1 MPVPS
6 EGLFERFGAYL
17 RLLAELLLNR
27 HLRLRAKLAPSDIVQ
42 ETLLRAHQKRDQFRG
57 KTDEEL
63 KAWLRQILTHVVSN
77 RAREFLDVA
86 GRDAA
91 REVSLQEAVEQS
103 SGRLEAWLAAD
114 QSSPS
119 QRAQRNE
126 QMECLARALES
137 LPEHQRQA
145 VVLHYFQGMTL
156 EEVSAAIGKS
166 LSAVGGLLKR
176 GLRSLRLQL
185 EDPSSGGQSFLRPGT
200 G

>member
-6 EGLFERFGAYL
+6 EGLFERFGSYL

-27 HLRLRAKLAPSDIVQ
+27 HLRLRAKLEPSDIVQ

-57 KTDEEL
+57 KTEEEL
-63 KAWLRQILTHVVSN
+63 KSWLRQILTHVVSN

-86 GRDAA
+86 GRDAS
-91 REVSLQEAVEQS
+91 RELSLEEQVEQS

-119 QRAQRNE
+119 QRAGRND
-126 QMECLARALES
+126 QTECLARALES
-137 LPEHQRQA
+137 LPDHQKQA
-145 VVLHYFQGMTL
+145 VVLHYFHGMTL
-156 EEVSAAIGKS
+156 EEVSAAMDKS

-176 GLRSLRLQL
+176 GLRSLRVCL
-185 EDPSSGGQSFLRPGT
+185 EQPG
-200 G
+200 

>member
-1 MPVPS
+1 MAIPS
-6 EGLFERFGAYL
+6 DGLFERFGSYL

-27 HLRLRAKLAPSDIVQ
+27 HLRLRAKLGPSDIVQ
-42 ETLLRAHQKRDQFRG
+42 ETLLRAHQKREQFRG
-57 KTDEEL
+57 ETEAEL
-63 KAWLRQILTHVVSN
+63 KAWLRQILTRVVSN

-86 GRDAA
+86 GRDAG
-91 REVSLQEAVEQS
+91 REVSLHEAVEHS
-103 SGRLEAWLAAD
+103 SARLEAWLASE

-137 LPEHQRQA
+137 LPDQQKQA
-145 VVLHYFQGMTL
+145 VILHYFHGMTL

-176 GLRSLRLQL
+176 GLRALRLQL
-185 EDPSSGGQSFLRPGT
+185 EDPSGPQPCMPPGA